1 MLQRRVVLALV
12 LCIFCVA
19 SGCARGLLPGARPSS
34 PVAPSLQVREREPDV
49 VPALM
54 AARPVDRAVSPEEAS
69 TEEPAPAVDTAAP
82 QQALPGLAWNFT
94 LVGHSDLGRRGM
106 YAGLAL
112 AGECAYVGGRA
123 PGQPVLVVDVADP
136 AAPRVTGAFGSVPG
150 STARELRASR
160 AQGLLAVLYYR
171 LGAGGR
177 NVLLLYSIRRDCRS
191 PVQTGVFDFGPLK
204 PHEFFLW
211 QDPQRPGRML
221 AFVAMFATAP
231 ALVVVDV
238 SEPAVPREVARWSTG
253 LPATEA
259 VAGRVLRNALHSLS
273 LSPDGRQ
280 AYLALWDGGFQVVDT
295 SDFAVAAPRP
305 IVRPLTPLPRRLR
318 YAPPA
323 AGHTHSAVAVPGQPL
338 VLLTDEVYAPACP
351 YGWLRVV
358 DVSDPARP
366 RQVGEYRLPE
376 NDPARC
382 AETVRRGGTFSAHN
396 PLALPHLALVS
407 WHAAGLQ
414 AIDLSDPTAPRRAGM
429 FVPEPV
435 PGVAQHDPAFGPLPV
450 VTWSYPIIQDGLVY
464 AVDADNGL
472 YILRYTGAWA
482 EEVAGTTFAEGN
494 SNA

>member
-1 MLQRRVVLALV
+1 MLRRRAVLALM
-12 LCIFCVA
+12 LCILWA
-19 SGCARGLLPGARPSS
+19 PGGCAHELLPGPQPPGHGAA
-34 PVAPSLQVREREPDV
+34 APQVREREPAEP
-49 VPALM
+49 PAFM
-54 AARPVDRAVSPEEAS
+54 AAGPVDEAVPSEEALA
-69 TEEPAPAVDTAAP
+69 EEPAPAVDAAAL

-123 PGQPVLVVDVADP
+123 AGQPVLVIDVADP
-136 AAPRVTGAFGSVPG
+136 AAPRVAGAFGSVPG

-171 LGAGGR
+171 LSAGGR
-177 NVLLLYSIRRDCRS
+177 NALILYSIRDDCRE
-191 PVQTGVFDFGPLK
+191 PVQAGVFDFGPLK

-211 QDPQRPGRML
+211 QDPQRPGRTL
-221 AFVAMFATAP
+221 AFVAMFAAAP
-231 ALVVVDV
+231 GLVVVDV
-238 SEPAVPREVARWSTG
+238 SEPAAPREVARWSPG
-253 LPATEA
+253 LPATETIS
-259 VAGRVLRNALHSLS
+259 GRVLRNALHSLS

-295 SDFAVAAPRP
+295 SDFVAARPRP
-305 IVRPLTPLPRRLR
+305 AVRPLTPLPRRLR

-323 AGHTHSAVAVPGQPL
+323 AGHTHSAVAVPGRPL

-396 PLALPHLALVS
+396 PLALPHLVLVS

-414 AIDLSDPTAPRRAGM
+414 AIDLSDPAAPRRTGM

-435 PGVAQHDPAFGPLPV
+435 PGVASRDPAFGPLPV
-450 VTWSYPIIQDGLVY
+450 VTWSYPIIQDGLIY
-464 AVDADNGL
+464 AVDVDNGL

>member
-1 MLQRRVVLALV
+1 
-12 LCIFCVA
+12 
-19 SGCARGLLPGARPSS
+19 
-34 PVAPSLQVREREPDV
+34 
-49 VPALM
+49 M
-54 AARPVDRAVSPEEAS
+54 AARPVDRAVPPEDAPA
-69 TEEPAPAVDTAAP
+69 EEPAPALEADEP

-106 YAGLAL
+106 NAGLAL
-112 AGECAYVGGRA
+112 AGACAYVGGRA
-123 PGQPVLVVDVADP
+123 AGQPVLVLDVSDP
-136 AAPRVTGAFGSVPG
+136 VAPRVTGAFGSVPG
-150 STARELRASR
+150 STARELRVSR
-160 AQGLLAVLYYR
+160 VQGLLAVLHYR
-171 LGAGGR
+171 LGAGGP
-177 NVLLLYSIRRDCRS
+177 NVLTLYSIRHDCRR
-191 PVQTGVFDFGPLK
+191 PVQVGVFDFGPRK

-211 QDPQRPGRML
+211 QDPQRPGRVL

-231 ALVVVDV
+231 ALIVLDV
-238 SEPAVPREVARWSTG
+238 SEPVAPREVARWSTA
-253 LPATEA
+253 LPPTET
-259 VAGRVLRNALHSLS
+259 VAGRVLRNGLHSLS

-280 AYLALWDGGFQVVDT
+280 AYLALWDGGFQIVDT
-295 SDFAVAAPRP
+295 SDFAAARP
-305 IVRPLTPLPRRLR
+305 QPGVRPLTPLSHRLR

-323 AGHTHSAVAVPGQPL
+323 AGHTHSAVAVPGRPL

-366 RQVGEYRLPE
+366 RLVGEYRLPE

-382 AETVRRGGTFSAHN
+382 VDTVQRGGTFSAHN

-414 AIDLSDPTAPRRAGM
+414 AIDVSDPAAPRRSGM
-429 FVPEPV
+429 FVPAPV
-435 PGVAQHDPAFGPLPV
+435 AGVARHDPAFGPLPV

-464 AVDADNGL
+464 VVDADHGL

-494 SNA
+494 SNT